1 MPRPIDVRARG
12 LTFRCLTAGDGP
24 LVLLVHGFPDDAT
37 SFAPLCD
44 ELAAAGYRA
53 VAPFTRGYAPTSA
66 AADGDYSI
74 AALGGDLI
82 ALIRALG
89 ADRATI
95 VGHDWGAISGYA
107 AANLAPAFVRDLI
120 TLAVPPLASFVG
132 RARAAQL
139 RRSWYIGLFQLPG
152 IAERR
157 LAADDFAL
165 IDRLWA
171 DWSPGWRAPAER
183 LAAVKATFRR
193 PGTVAAALAYYRA
206 LRPQLGRVDAWR
218 RSRSLGFQ
226 RLRVPALVL
235 AGGRDG
241 CIGAETFAGAVAT
254 SDAPI
259 DCRVLPGVGHF
270 MHLEDPARLHALIL
284 ERLAAQG

>member
-44 ELAAAGYRA
+44 ALADAGFRA
-53 VAPFTRGYAPTSA
+53 VAPFTRGYAPTTA

-74 AALGGDLI
+74 AALGADLV

-89 ADRATI
+89 ADRAAI
-95 VGHDWGAISGYA
+95 VGHDWGAIAAYA
-107 AANLAPAFVRDLI
+107 AANLAPAFIRDLI
-120 TLAVPPLASFVG
+120 TLAVPPLGAFVG
-132 RARAAQL
+132 RTRAAQL
-139 RRSWYIGLFQLPG
+139 RRSWYIGLLQLRG

-157 LAADDFAL
+157 LVADDFAL

-183 LAAVKATFRR
+183 LAAVKRTFRQ
-193 PGTVAAALAYYRA
+193 PGTVDAAVAYYRA
-206 LRPQLGRVDAWR
+206 LRPRLRHLDAWR
-218 RSRSLGFQ
+218 RSRSLAFQ
-226 RLRVPALVL
+226 PLRVPALVL
-235 AGGRDG
+235 AGERDG
-241 CIGAETFAGAVAT
+241 CIGAELFAHAAT
-254 SDAPI
+254 TDDAPL
-259 DCRVLPGVGHF
+259 DCRILPSVGHF
-270 MHLEDPARLHALIL
+270 MHLEDPARVHALIL
-284 ERLAAQG
+284 DRLAASR